1 MRRHGPSASWVPRG
15 TAHKG
20 TSTYVQELNQAERI
34 SLLGQDP
41 GHLGNAVSR
50 LNPTGESDPG
60 GCRSPGL
67 ASVEGRC
74 IPGTF
79 GRDRS
84 APEKLVCT
92 LYCLVTGYGLERDA
106 HKEMKA
112 ISHVVRGPQSH
123 TPLDVTCSCSHRG
136 LELFSVLFQEAA
148 PLPLLMLTLG
158 AQLFQNPA
166 GETLL
171 LFWSG
176 LHHSWLLERAEASGS
191 CVC

>member
-1 MRRHGPSASWVPRG
+1 M
-15 TAHKG
+15 
-20 TSTYVQELNQAERI
+20 
-34 SLLGQDP
+34 
-41 GHLGNAVSR
+41 
-50 LNPTGESDPG
+50 
-60 GCRSPGL
+60 
-67 ASVEGRC
+67 EGRC

-84 APEKLVCT
+84 APVKLLCT

-123 TPLDVTCSCSHRG
+123 TPLDVTRSCSHRG

-148 PLPLLMLTLG
+148 PPADADSQSTALSKPCWGNTASVLVRV
-158 AQLFQNPA
+158 APQL
-166 GETLL
+166 
-171 LFWSG
+171 
-176 LHHSWLLERAEASGS
+176 LLERAEASGS

>member
-1 MRRHGPSASWVPRG
+1 MWYLGTFISCHLFSAIIADKWLFSSSFLSHLDSPLLLIRGCRGVRRHGPSASWVPRG

-50 LNPTGESDPG
+50 LKPTRESDPG
-60 GCRSPGL
+60 GCRPPGL

-84 APEKLVCT
+84 APVKLLCT
-92 LYCLVTGYGLERDA
+92 LYCLITGYGLERDA

-112 ISHVVRGPQSH
+112 ISRVVRGPQSH
-123 TPLDVTCSCSHRG
+123 TPLDVTRSCSR
-136 LELFSVLFQEAA
+136 
-148 PLPLLMLTLG
+148 
-158 AQLFQNPA
+158 
-166 GETLL
+166 
-171 LFWSG
+171 
-176 LHHSWLLERAEASGS
+176 
-191 CVC
+191 